1 MPIGKQSIVVDDMAK
16 RLMPEDASERRRS
29 PVCVKA
35 GGNCFARSLS
45 LPLFG
50 DGDQYLN
57 AIIRGMEDELLTT
70 LLSPSDHYC

>member
-16 RLMPEDASERRRS
+16 RLMPEDASERRS

-50 DGDQYLN
+50 DEDQYLN